1 MAKRVIREIIP
12 PSVQEIFLEEIQ
24 IECTTEMR
32 YPPPGEVQHEG
43 NRWRCY
49 DPDRKMLNTKQ
60 KKLTADDISRDD
72 NRFIRRVIEDMERYG
87 IVTLMTEYE
96 EPQTRPVIIQAADG
110 APDLYFPYETAT
122 EVSES
127 GRSLS
132 LPIPPASCLR
142 EFAEKYK
149 QKHPNAIMA
158 KGSIQTHYCAW
169 PMPAIKSLGKSG
181 LNFATWEGHVYRWN
195 AMPFDRPSSA
205 NAWQY
210 YIQHFLNSKYPF
222 AMFYLTTFV
231 ICATDID
238 DAERKIATILEEV
251 EDRGWKVTLPK
262 TREWSTDLDEM
273 KLDTLFN
280 GMKPA

>member
-1 MAKRVIREIIP
+1 
-12 PSVQEIFLEEIQ
+12 LEEIH
-24 IECTTEMR
+24 IDCTPELR
-32 YPPPGEVQHEG
+32 YPPPAEVQHEG
-43 NRWRCY
+43 NRWRCF
-49 DPDRKMLNTKQ
+49 DPDPKILATKQ
-60 KKLTADDISRDD
+60 KRMTQQQMTRDD

-87 IVTLMTEYE
+87 IVTLTTEYE
-96 EPQTRPVIIQAADG
+96 EPQTRPIIVQASDG
-110 APDLYFPYETAT
+110 APDLYFPYESGVT
-122 EVSES
+122 VSES

-132 LPIPPASCLR
+132 LPLPPPSCLR
-142 EFAEKYK
+142 DFAEKYK

-222 AMFYLTTFV
+222 VMFYLTTFV
-231 ICATDID
+231 ICATDQED
-238 DAERKIATILEEV
+238 GERKAATILEEM
-251 EDRGWKVTLPK
+251 EDRGWRVTLSK
-262 TREWSTDLDEM
+262 TPEWTSDIDELRLE
-273 KLDTLFN
+273 KLFN
-280 GMKPA
+280 GVPPA